1 MARTKIA
8 NDDLRL
14 CGNNKSARAR
24 VKTALDDYSDALDQV
39 VPYGTQT
46 AGAKARASVYAVRG
60 VTTSNLSSFAGISTT
75 FDGLTLVAGDR
86 ILVAAQSTPAEGGI
100 YVVGTVTTGT
110 ATWTRAADFAT
121 GAVIPNGSIF
131 CVDAGTIG
139 ANRIYKLT
147 NAGTITVNSTGLTFQ
162 RIYNS
167 TELASEASG
176 LGADLVG
183 SYDTG
188 SIFTAT
194 TVRGQLQ
201 EVKAL
206 ADAAIAL
213 QKRTVT
219 VVEGDLS
226 GASQAVNVG
235 AVLPSNAIVLAHELK
250 VNTQFAGQSDLTI
263 TLGGT
268 DADAIVASTDLDA
281 LIAGN
286 YSGTLGA
293 HPKGSF
299 SAEQLV
305 ATFAAT
311 ALADLSAGSITIT
324 VWFSVLA

>member
-1 MARTKIA
+1 MARTVVA
-8 NDDLRL
+8 NKDLRL
-14 CGNNKSARAR
+14 CSNNKAARAR
-24 VKTALDDYSDALDQV
+24 VKTKLDEHDAALDQLL
-39 VPYGTQT
+39 PT
-46 AGAKARASVYAVRG
+46 AGSGAGTKSRAYVYAVRG
-60 VTTSNLSSFAGISTT
+60 VQTSNLASFAGISTT

-86 ILVAAQSTPAEGGI
+86 ILVSAQSTAAQNGI
-100 YVVGTVTTGT
+100 YVVGTVAGGV
-110 ATWTRAADFAT
+110 ATWTRAVDFGAT
-121 GAVIPNGSIF
+121 ALIPNGSLFI
-131 CVDAGTIG
+131 VAAGTNG
-139 ANRIYKLT
+139 AGRTYQLT
-147 NAGTITVNSTGLTFQ
+147 NTGPISIGTTGLTFQ
-162 RIYNS
+162 RLYNS
-167 TELASEASG
+167 TELAAETSG
-176 LGADLVG
+176 LGADLIG

-188 SIFTAT
+188 SIFAAT

-201 EVKAL
+201 EVKAI

-226 GASQAVNVG
+226 GTSQAVNVG
-235 AVLPSNAIVLAHELK
+235 AVLPANAIVLAHELK

-268 DADAIVASTDLDA
+268 VATAIVASTDLDA

-293 HPKGSF
+293 HPRGSF